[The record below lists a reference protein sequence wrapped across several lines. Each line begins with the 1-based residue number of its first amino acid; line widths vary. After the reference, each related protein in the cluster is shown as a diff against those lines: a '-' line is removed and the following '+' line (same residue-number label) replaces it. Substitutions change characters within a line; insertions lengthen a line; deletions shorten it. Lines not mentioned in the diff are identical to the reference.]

1 MTHNTESCLIVTFW
15 TLGLSALGS
24 IVGYQI
30 GSYPKPVPT
39 VVRVLPSQELDPW
52 RVTLEWSDGT
62 FDRRDVSM
70 MWLVDDQDRLV
81 RFER

>member
-1 MTHNTESCLIVTFW
+1 MSRDAESWLMSVALFF
-15 TLGLSALGS
+15 GLTALGG
-24 IVGYQI
+24 IIGYQV
-30 GSYPKPVPT
+30 GSNPKPAPT